1 MPRSQPF
8 RFPWRT
14 RRSIAGDVDDEVR
27 FHLDMRT
34 AELVQH
40 GMSEPM
46 AREEAIREFGN
57 IDFTKRY
64 CRAQDQAGERAMRW
78 SEWADELRQHIGD
91 AIRTLR
97 RNPGYAAVAVLTML
111 IGIGANA
118 AIFTVT
124 DAVLLRPFPFADPGR
139 LVVIYENK
147 IPQHPWSR

>member
-1 MPRSQPF
+1 MGALTPKTDRVLVRSCACARRTRPGRPF

-64 CRAQDQAGERAMRW
+64 CRAQDQAGERDAM
-78 SEWADELRQHIGD
+78 E
-91 AIRTLR
+91 
-97 RNPGYAAVAVLTML
+97 
-111 IGIGANA
+111 
-118 AIFTVT
+118 
-124 DAVLLRPFPFADPGR
+124 
-139 LVVIYENK
+139 
-147 IPQHPWSR
+147 